1 MDSTAQ
7 KTDLKAIPANV
18 NEIKLQPTSLDI
30 WENKYCLKSK
40 QGERIDE
47 NIDQTYQRVA
57 KALVEVEAKDIRQDW
72 YEKFLWAL
80 RHGVIPAGRITSNAG
95 AQAHKPATS
104 TINCTVSGIISDSME
119 DILQK
124 NLEAGLTLKA
134 GCGIGY
140 EFSTLRPKGAYVS
153 GAGAYT
159 SGPLSFHGYL

>member
-72 YEKFLWAL
+72 YEKFLWAPTPW
-80 RHGVIPAGRITSNAG
+80 RHPRRPD
-95 AQAHKPATS
+95 H
-104 TINCTVSGIISDSME
+104 
-119 DILQK
+119 
-124 NLEAGLTLKA
+124 LKRR
-134 GCGIGY
+134 
-140 EFSTLRPKGAYVS
+140 RPSPQTRNVN
-153 GAGAYT
+153 
-159 SGPLSFHGYL
+159 H